1 MSEGT
6 IVERLALIEPDWAD
20 VMRRSQTLRMQH
32 LRRQTLLIVGG
43 VLAAAA
49 LAGGAYVAARAI
61 WPPRNMTPAD
71 IERQATVVTSECN
84 GQGHCTP
91 VRPSHKEVE
100 IVPSMGATFVL
111 PDGDYTVLVPGAGGI
126 GAFAPNIPARQIPA
140 AKGRQPRDDSGRIW
154 GTARTLMDSTRHP
167 IGGVWRVRL
176 PGGAQRTIIWHWH
189 TGAISIT
196 DRKGGHATTTRLA
209 AGDVVPL
216 IPGSVTSDPRT
227 LDKAVTFDFP
237 TEAFARVIIF
247 PKLNE
252 TYIDFVH
259 GPPMKEKLPY
269 GAAAKYGLTPIGHWN
284 GKLPVTASG
293 GTWTTHLLGGLTRTI
308 SWHAGDSFVTVT
320 DTTETGTSTTTQVP
334 IGHELPLV
342 PFKK

>member
-20 VMRRSQTLRMQH
+20 VTRRSQSLRMRH
-32 LRRQTLLIVGG
+32 LRRQALLIVGG
-43 VLAAAA
+43 VLAAAV
-49 LAGGAYVAARAI
+49 LAGGAYAAVRAI
-61 WPPRNMTPAD
+61 WPPHNMTPAD

-91 VRPSHKEVE
+91 VTPSHKEVE

-111 PDGDYTVLVPGAGGI
+111 PDGDYQSIVPGAGGI
-126 GAFAPNIPARQIPA
+126 GAFAENIPDRQIPA
-140 AKGRQPRDDSGRIW
+140 PKGFQPHDDSGKIW
-154 GTARTLMDSTRHP
+154 GTAQTLMAAGHP
-167 IGGVWRVRL
+167 IGGAWRVRL
-176 PGGAQRTIIWHWH
+176 RGGGQRTIIWHWH

-196 DRKGGHATTTRLA
+196 DRQGGRATTTRLS

-216 IPGSVTSDPRT
+216 IPGSVTNDPRT

-269 GAAAKYGLTPIGHWN
+269 GAAAKYGLTPIGEHN

-293 GTWTTHLLGGLTRTI
+293 GTWTIHLPGRLTRTI

-320 DTTETGTSTTTQVP
+320 DTTTQGTDTTQVP
-334 IGHELPLV
+334 IGNELPLM
-342 PFKK
+342 PFK